1 MRPRIDSGM
10 IPGRSDVPFGP
21 GALRP
26 MSTSPNS
33 PDGLQRNRVLEAH
46 APLRAL
52 VDSLRT
58 QIISGLVLALPIA
71 LTFWIIYELYQAL
84 NNAILGP
91 ASDLVRIL
99 LGYREG
105 FNPNS
110 PWVKYISP
118 LIALVLVGSLLY
130 MLGLFAR
137 SGLRRALDWVLLHL
151 PGVTTIYKALSG
163 VFQSLEAGG
172 PGSSFQRVV
181 LVEFPHPG
189 SKALGFVTKTLA
201 DASNGRPILC
211 VCVLTGVVPP
221 AGFTLYVPE
230 ANVTDV
236 DWSVNQALQA
246 IISGGINTPNVIHYT
261 QGLKVPPTG
270 PIVDELGHPIPSS
283 PHFDDEL

>member
-1 MRPRIDSGM
+1 MNASPIPPNGPHRPRVLDGQA
-10 IPGRSDVPFGP
+10 
-21 GALRP
+21 AL
-26 MSTSPNS
+26 
-33 PDGLQRNRVLEAH
+33 H
-46 APLRAL
+46 AL
-52 VDSLRT
+52 VDSMRT
-58 QIISGLVLALPIA
+58 RIISGLILALPIA
-71 LTFWIIYELYQAL
+71 LTFWIIYQLYLTL
-84 NNAILGP
+84 NKAILEP
-91 ASDLVRIL
+91 ATGVVRIL

-105 FNPNS
+105 FNPNGT
-110 PWVKYISP
+110 WERYVSP
-118 LIALVLVGSLLY
+118 LIAIVLVASLLY

-137 SGLRRALDWVLLHL
+137 SSLRRALDWVLLHL
-151 PGVTTIYKALSG
+151 PGVTTIYKAISS

-172 PGSSFQRVV
+172 QGSSFQRVV

-201 DASNGRPILC
+201 DASTGQTILC

-230 ANVTDV
+230 SSVTDV
-236 DWSVNQALQA
+236 DWSVNQALQS

-283 PHFDDEL
+283 PHFDDEG

>member
-1 MRPRIDSGM
+1 MN
-10 IPGRSDVPFGP
+10 
-21 GALRP
+21 A
-26 MSTSPNS
+26 SPNPPAGS
-33 PDGLQRNRVLEAH
+33 HRPLVLEGQA
-46 APLRAL
+46 AIRAV

-58 QIISGLVLALPIA
+58 RIISGLILALPIA
-71 LTFWIIYELYQAL
+71 LTFWIIYQLYLAL

-91 ASDLVRIL
+91 ASDLVRLL

-105 FNPNS
+105 FNPNG
-110 PWVKYISP
+110 PWARYISP
-118 LIALVLVGSLLY
+118 LIAIVLVGGLLY

-151 PGVTTIYKALSG
+151 PGVTTIYKAISS

-172 PGSSFQRVV
+172 QGSSFQRVV

-201 DASNGRPILC
+201 DVSTSETILC

-230 ANVTDV
+230 KSVTDV
-236 DWSVNQALQA
+236 DWSVNQALQS

-261 QGLKVPPTG
+261 QGLNVPPTG
-270 PIVDELGHPIPSS
+270 PIVDELGHPIPST
-283 PHFDDEL
+283 PHFDDEV